1 MSTSVTTVSPL
12 DPNATINTHT
22 HTHSTFSPISS
33 SAGQHFVD
41 TDDVEWMQTHTDVE
55 TILTAG
61 LHHVL
66 VGTDT
71 GSLQSY
77 MGGCRIN

>member
-1 MSTSVTTVSPL
+1 MMRFTKFIRPQS
-12 DPNATINTHT
+12 NHQ
-22 HTHSTFSPISS
+22 HSRFLPISS

-41 TDDVEWMQTHTDVE
+41 TDDVEGMQAHTDVE

-66 VGTDT
+66 VSTDT

-77 MGGCRIN
+77 TEGMGGDWN